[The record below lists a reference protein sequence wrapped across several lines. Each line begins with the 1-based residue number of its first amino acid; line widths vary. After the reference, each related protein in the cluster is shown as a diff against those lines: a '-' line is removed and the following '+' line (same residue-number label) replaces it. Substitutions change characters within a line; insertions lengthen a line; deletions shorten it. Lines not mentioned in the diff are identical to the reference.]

1 MALLQSKLGQKK
13 NTRSLRQG
21 RQSLFLII
29 LTLLVTTGI
38 EARLAFLQIM
48 QGDRFKERAAS
59 NRIRV
64 IAKQPERGNIFIKK
78 QRLKRLNPKLEEV
91 TNIYY

>member
-29 LTLLVTTGI
+29 LTLLVTTAI
-38 EARLAFLQIM
+38 EARLAFLRIM
-48 QGDRFKERAAS
+48 QGDEPHSFVVIALKKERHLTGFESLS
-59 NRIRV
+59 NSQKGAISLS
-64 IAKQPERGNIFIKK
+64 KNKDSRG
-78 QRLKRLNPKLEEV
+78 
-91 TNIYY
+91 